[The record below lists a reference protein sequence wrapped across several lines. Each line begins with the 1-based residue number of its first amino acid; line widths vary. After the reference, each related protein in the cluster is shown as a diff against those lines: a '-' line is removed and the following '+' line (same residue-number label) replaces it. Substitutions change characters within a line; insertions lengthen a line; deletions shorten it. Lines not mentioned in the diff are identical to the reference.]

1 MRWMLGLIC
10 VCGMW
15 ASSAGSAQAQSSLV
29 AIDMGAVFES
39 HPLFVTQLESLKQE
53 IRQFEEDQ
61 TRQREA
67 LSAKFQLLRGQDPN
81 SEAYREGEA
90 EIASQ
95 AANLDV
101 QKRLRAKEFAQKE
114 AKIYYQIYT
123 DVSGKVA
130 SYCQHHGI
138 STVMHYNSR
147 PMDLQNP
154 ATIMERMG
162 SNVVYARPDWEIT
175 QAIKDLCQAPSAT
188 STPAA
193 GTATAVAPGGATPA
207 NR

>member
-10 VCGMW
+10 VCVVLAGRIE
-15 ASSAGSAQAQSSLV
+15 SAAGQASLV

-39 HPLFVTQLESLKQE
+39 HPLFVTQLEGLKQE

-67 LSAKFQLLRGQDPN
+67 LNGKFQLLRGTDPN
-81 SEAYREGEA
+81 GEEYRQGEA

-101 QKRLRAKEFAQKE
+101 QKRLRGKEFAQKE
-114 AKIYYQIYT
+114 AKIYYEIYT
-123 DVSGKVA
+123 DVSSKVA
-130 SYCQHHGI
+130 AYCQHHGI
-138 STVMHYNSR
+138 STVIHYNSR

-175 QAIKDLCQAPSAT
+175 QAIKDLCQA
-188 STPAA
+188 TPAA
-193 GTATAVAPGGATPA
+193 GVPNTPVPA

>member
-15 ASSAGSAQAQSSLV
+15 AGRMESATAQVSLV

-39 HPLFVTQLESLKQE
+39 HPLFVTQLEGLKQE

-67 LSAKFQLLRGQDPN
+67 LSAKFQLLRGQDAN
-81 SEAYREGEA
+81 SEAYRQGEA

-95 AANLDV
+95 SANLDV

-123 DVSGKVA
+123 DVSSKVA
-130 SYCQHHGI
+130 NYCQHHGI
-138 STVMHYNSR
+138 STVIHYNSR

-154 ATIMERMG
+154 QTIMERMG

-175 QAIKDLCQAPSAT
+175 QTIKDLCQANAAAVAPASG
-188 STPAA
+188 TP
-193 GTATAVAPGGATPA
+193 TATAPGSTTPA

>member
-1 MRWMLGLIC
+1 
-10 VCGMW
+10 
-15 ASSAGSAQAQSSLV
+15 
-29 AIDMGAVFES
+29 MGAVFES
-39 HPLFVTQLESLKQE
+39 HPLFVTQLEGLKQE
-53 IRQFEEDQ
+53 IRQFDEDQ

-81 SEAYREGEA
+81 SDAFRQGEA

-95 AANLDV
+95 SANLDV
-101 QKRLRAKEFAQKE
+101 QKRLRSKEFAQKE

-123 DVSGKVA
+123 DVSSKVA
-130 SYCQHHGI
+130 AYCQHNGI
-138 STVMHYNSR
+138 STVIHYNSR

-175 QAIKDLCQAPSAT
+175 QTIKDLCQA
-188 STPAA
+188 TPAA
-193 GTATAVAPGGATPA
+193 AAPTGLAPA

>member
-10 VCGMW
+10 VCGVL
-15 ASSAGSAQAQSSLV
+15 AGRIESAAGQASLV

-39 HPLFVTQLESLKQE
+39 HPLFVTQLEGLKQE

-67 LSAKFQLLRGQDPN
+67 LNAKFQLLRGGDSN
-81 SEAYREGEA
+81 SEDFRQGEA

-95 AANLDV
+95 SANLEV

-114 AKIYYQIYT
+114 AKLYYEIYT
-123 DVSGKVA
+123 DVSSKVA
-130 SYCQHHGI
+130 AYCQHHGI
-138 STVMHYNSR
+138 SAVIHYNSR

-175 QAIKDLCQAPSAT
+175 QAIKDLCQA
-188 STPAA
+188 TPAA
-193 GTATAVAPGGATPA
+193 GVPGSAAPA